1 MLKRA
6 TLARIGK
13 FTPPRIINCNTLYCN
28 CRRHAGQFAGPSG
41 ADRRGYG
48 QRR

>member
-13 FTPPRIINCNTLYCN
+13 FTPPPDIINCNTPYRN
-28 CRRHAGQFAGPSG
+28 HRRNAG
-41 ADRRGYG
+41 
-48 QRR
+48 